1 MITELNWKAIL
12 EAAVKIEEQSYALYT
27 IAQEKVNYPSSRKFL
42 KELAKEEIKHKEKIL
57 AILRNREN
65 ILQLG
70 VHTKKIQD
78 LKIVDVMKDIPLSE
92 DADYQ
97 RILIYA
103 AKREKATFEY
113 YASLAN
119 GLEGTKTGELFTR
132 LAEEELKHKNRLE
145 REYDEQLLSGN

>member
-1 MITELNWKAIL
+1 MYASNLKEIL
-12 EAAVKIEEQSYALYT
+12 EAAVKIEEQSYALYNM
-27 IAQEKVNYPSSRKFL
+27 AQRKVDSQSSRKLL
-42 KELAKEEIKHKEKIL
+42 KELAEEELIHRKKLL
-57 AILRNREN
+57 AAARDESRMGEIGS
-65 ILQLG
+65 QG
-70 VHTKKIQD
+70 KKIED
-78 LKIVDVMKDIPLSE
+78 LKIVDVMLDTALSE

-103 AKREKATFEY
+103 AKRERATFEY
-113 YASLAN
+113 YTSLAN

>member
-1 MITELNWKAIL
+1 MFESDLKAIL
-12 EAAVKIEEQSYALYT
+12 EAAVKIEEQSYTLYT
-27 IAQEKVNYPSSRKFL
+27 MAQKKVNSLSSRKFL
-42 KELAKEEIKHKEKIL
+42 QELAEEELIHKKKLVAAARDEREMGKIGS
-57 AILRNREN
+57 
-65 ILQLG
+65 QG
-70 VHTKKIQD
+70 KKIED
-78 LKIVDVMKDIPLSE
+78 LKIVDVMRDTALSE

-113 YASLAN
+113 YTSLAN

-132 LAEEELKHKNRLE
+132 LAEEELKHKNKLE

>member
-1 MITELNWKAIL
+1 MPEPSLKAIL
-12 EAAVKIEEQSYALYT
+12 EAAIKIEEQSYALYNM
-27 IAQEKVNYPSSRKFL
+27 AQKMVDSPSSRKL
-42 KELAKEEIKHKEKIL
+42 LTELADEELIHRKKLLAATRDEREIGKIGS
-57 AILRNREN
+57 
-65 ILQLG
+65 QG
-70 VHTKKIQD
+70 KKIED
-78 LKIVDVMKDIPLSE
+78 LKIVDVMRDTALSE

-113 YASLAN
+113 YTSLAN

-132 LAEEELKHKNRLE
+132 LAEEELKHKNKLE